1 MFIFQ
6 KILFFMGLLLS
17 TLFFSACESKT
28 EKNVIVEEVKP
39 IAVKVHTLKKEAYPI
54 WVDFSGKTQAVD
66 EVMVISRV
74 TGELKERFFKPGDTV
89 KKDQILFRIDKR
101 EYQAIWDQ
109 KNAILQKDKAS
120 LNLANAN
127 VKRYKPLVEE
137 QLAPR
142 EKLDELEAT
151 KQQLE
156 ATIKAD
162 MAALEAAMLDLEYC
176 DVKASIAGQI
186 GKELVLLGNIVNA
199 GTELAKIVQTEFL
212 YVNFNPS
219 AHEVALIKKYK
230 SADKP
235 KVKVRL
241 RSSKRMDV
249 ELEGEIDFIDNVS
262 NTSTGTV
269 AMRAKITNDKQL
281 LFPCTFVELKL
292 FVSDKLPVLAVHPD
306 QISQNQQG
314 EYVLVVNKKSEIE
327 TKQVQTSYTNN
338 DLAII
343 TDGLV
348 EGDRVVV
355 GTINALRNG
364 TKVSVSEVENPINQ
378 VR

>member
-1 MFIFQ
+1 MSFPDETMHGVD
-6 KILFFMGLLLS
+6 ILVPD
-17 TLFFSACESKT
+17 FSYL
-28 EKNVIVEEVKP
+28 
-39 IAVKVHTLKKEAYPI
+39 HTLKKEAYPI
-54 WVDFSGKTQAVD
+54 WVNFSGKTQAVD

-127 VKRYKPLVEE
+127 VRRYKPLVEE

-176 DVKASIAGQI
+176 DVKASIDGQI

-241 RSSKRMDV
+241 RSSKGMDV

-281 LFPCTFVELKL
+281 LFPGTFVELKL

-364 TKVSVSEVENPINQ
+364 TKVSVSEVENPINK
-378 VR
+378 

>member
-1 MFIFQ
+1 MLLIKKIGLWVSLASFI
-6 KILFFMGLLLS
+6 IL
-17 TLFFSACESKT
+17 FSACEKNT
-28 EKNVIVEEVKP
+28 EEKQTTIEVKP
-39 IAVKVHTLKKEAYPI
+39 IAVNVHTLKEEAYPI
-54 WVDFSGKTQAVD
+54 WVNFSGKTQAVD

-74 TGELKERFFKPGDTV
+74 AGELEKVFFKPGDSV
-89 KKDQILFRIDKR
+89 KQDQILFTIDKR
-101 EYQAIWDQ
+101 EYQAVWDQ
-109 KNAILQKDKAS
+109 KNANLQKDKAT

-142 EKLDELEAT
+142 EKLDELVAT

-162 MAALEAAMLDLEYC
+162 EAALEAALLDLEYC
-176 DVKASIAGQI
+176 NVKASIDGQI
-186 GKELVLLGNIVNA
+186 GKELVLIGNIVNA

-230 SADKP
+230 SEERP

-241 RSSKRMDV
+241 RSNKRMDV
-249 ELEGEIDFIDNVS
+249 QLDGEIDFIDNVS

-269 AMRAKITNDKQL
+269 AMRAKINNDKQL
-281 LFPCTFVELKL
+281 LFPGTYVELKL

-314 EYVLVVNKKSEIE
+314 EYVFVVNQKNEIE
-327 TKQVQTSYTNN
+327 TRQIQTSYSNN

-343 TDGLV
+343 VEGLS
-348 EGDRVVV
+348 EGDRGVV

-364 TKVSVSEVENPINQ
+364 TKVSPTEVENPIKK
-378 VR
+378 

>member
-1 MFIFQ
+1 MPFV
-6 KILFFMGLLLS
+6 KKRPFFTFLLLF
-17 TLFFSACESKT
+17 TLFFSACENKT
-28 EKNVIVEEVKP
+28 EKKITVAEEKP
-39 IAVKVHTLKKEAYPI
+39 INVNVHTLKQETYPI
-54 WVDFSGKTQAVD
+54 WVNFSGKTQAVD

-74 TGELKERFFKPGDTV
+74 TGELKERFFKPGDTIT
-89 KKDQILFRIDKR
+89 KDQVLFTIDKS

-120 LNLANAN
+120 LNLAIAN

-142 EKLDELEAT
+142 EKLDELDAT
-151 KQQLE
+151 QKQLE

-162 MAALEAAMLDLEYC
+162 IAALEAATLDLEYC
-176 DVKASIAGQI
+176 DVKASIDGQI

-199 GTELAKIVQTEFL
+199 GTELAKIVQTDFL

-230 SADKP
+230 SADNP

-269 AMRAKITNDKQL
+269 AMRAKITNHEKL
-281 LFPCTFVELKL
+281 LFPGSFVELKV
-292 FVSDKLPVLAVHPD
+292 FVSDKIPVLAVHPD

-314 EYVLVVNKKSEIE
+314 EYVFVVNQKNEIE
-327 TKQVQTSYTNN
+327 TKQVQTSYANN
-338 DLAII
+338 DLAIVSE
-343 TDGLV
+343 GLK
-348 EGDRVVV
+348 EGDRIVV

-364 TKVSVSEVENPINQ
+364 TKVSMNEVENPITK
-378 VR
+378 

>member
-1 MFIFQ
+1 
-6 KILFFMGLLLS
+6 
-17 TLFFSACESKT
+17 
-28 EKNVIVEEVKP
+28 
-39 IAVKVHTLKKEAYPI
+39 
-54 WVDFSGKTQAVD
+54 
-66 EVMVISRV
+66 MVVSRV

-89 KKDQILFRIDKR
+89 KKDQILFRIDKS
-101 EYQAIWDQ
+101 EYQAVWDQ

-156 ATIKAD
+156 ATINAD
-162 MAALEAAMLDLEYC
+162 MAALAAATLNLEYC
-176 DVKASIAGQI
+176 DVKASIDGQI
-186 GKELVLLGNIVNA
+186 GKELVLLGNIVTA

-219 AHEVALIKKYK
+219 AHEVALINKYK
-230 SADKP
+230 STDKP

-249 ELEGEIDFIDNVS
+249 ELEGEVDFIDNVS

-269 AMRAKITNDKQL
+269 AMRAKINNTEKL
-281 LFPCTFVELKL
+281 LFPGTFVELKL
-292 FVSDKLPVLAVHPD
+292 FVSDKIPVLAVHPD

-314 EYVLVVNKKSEIE
+314 EYVFIVNKNNEIE
-327 TKQVQTSYTNN
+327 TRQVKTNYSNN
-338 DLAII
+338 DLAIVSE
-343 TDGLV
+343 GLV
-348 EGDRVVV
+348 EGDRIVV
-355 GTINALRNG
+355 GTINALHMG
-364 TKVSVSEVENPINQ
+364 IKVSATEVDNPIKK
-378 VR
+378 

>member
-1 MFIFQ
+1 MSCIK
-6 KILFFMGLLLS
+6 KIL
-17 TLFFSACESKT
+17 LFTSVLFSVILFSACENKT
-28 EKNVIVEEVKP
+28 ENTPTVIEEKP
-39 IAVKVHTLKKEAYPI
+39 IAVNVHTLKQEAYAI

-74 TGELKERFFKPGDTV
+74 TGELKERFFKPGDSV
-89 KKDQILFRIDKR
+89 KKDQVLFSIDKR

-109 KNAILQKDKAS
+109 KNANLQKDKAS

-127 VKRYKPLVEE
+127 VKRYKPLVDE

-142 EKLDELEAT
+142 EKLDELEAN
-151 KQQLE
+151 KQQIE

-162 MAALEAAMLDLEYC
+162 IAALDAATLNLEYC
-176 DVKASIAGQI
+176 DVKASIDGQI
-186 GKELVLLGNIVNA
+186 GKELVLLGNIVNT
-199 GTELAKIVQTEFL
+199 GTELAKIVQTDFL
-212 YVNFNPS
+212 YVNINPS

-241 RSSKRMDV
+241 RSNKRMDI
-249 ELEGEIDFIDNVS
+249 ELEGVIDFIDNVS

-269 AMRAKITNDKQL
+269 AMRAKITNDKKL
-281 LFPCTFVELKL
+281 LFPGTFVELKL
-292 FVSDKLPVLAVHPD
+292 FVSDKIPVLAVHPD

-314 EYVLVVNKKSEIE
+314 EYVFVVNAKSEIE
-327 TKQVQTSYTNN
+327 TKQVKNTYSNN
-338 DLAII
+338 DLVII
-343 TDGLV
+343 SEGLEV
-348 EGDRVVV
+348 GDKVIV

-364 TKVSVSEVENPINQ
+364 TKVSVSEVENPIKK
-378 VR
+378 

>member
-1 MFIFQ
+1 MFCIK
-6 KILFFMGLLLS
+6 KIL
-17 TLFFSACESKT
+17 LFASVLFSIILFLGCENKT
-28 EKNVIVEEVKP
+28 EKKLIVIEEKP
-39 IAVKVHTLKKEAYPI
+39 IAVNVHTLKQEAYPV
-54 WVDFSGKTQAVD
+54 WVNFSGKTQAVD

-74 TGELKERFFKPGDTV
+74 TGELKERFFKPGDSV
-89 KKDQILFRIDKR
+89 KKDQVLFSIDKR
-101 EYQAIWDQ
+101 EYQAVWDQ
-109 KNAILQKDKAS
+109 KNANLQKDKAS

-127 VKRYKPLVEE
+127 VNRYKPLVEE
-137 QLAPR
+137 QLSPR

-156 ATIKAD
+156 STIKAD
-162 MAALEAAMLDLEYC
+162 MAALEAATLDLEYC
-176 DVKASIAGQI
+176 DVKASIDGQI

-199 GTELAKIVQTEFL
+199 GTELAKIVQTDFL

-249 ELEGEIDFIDNVS
+249 ELDGEIDFIDNVS

-269 AMRAKITNDKQL
+269 AMRAKINNDKKL
-281 LFPCTFVELKL
+281 LFPGTFVEVKL
-292 FVSDKLPVLAVHPD
+292 FVSDKIPVLAVHPD

-314 EYVLVVNKKSEIE
+314 EYVFVVNTQNEIE
-327 TKQVQTSYTNN
+327 TKQVKTTYSNN
-338 DLAII
+338 DLII
-343 TDGLV
+343 ISEGLKV
-348 EGDRVVV
+348 GDKVIV
-355 GTINALRNG
+355 GTINALRDG
-364 TKVSVSEVENPINQ
+364 TKVSLSEVENPIKK
-378 VR
+378 

>member
-1 MFIFQ
+1 MLLFKKIPFFIF
-6 KILFFMGLLLS
+6 LLTL
-17 TLFFSACESKT
+17 TLFFSACDNKV
-28 EKNVIVEEVKP
+28 EKKPTVAEEMP
-39 IAVKVHTLKKEAYPI
+39 IAVNVHTLKKEAYPI
-54 WVDFSGKTQAVD
+54 WVDFSGKTQSVD

-89 KKDQILFRIDKR
+89 KKGQVLFTIDKS

-109 KNAILQKDKAS
+109 KNANLQKDKAS
-120 LNLANAN
+120 VNLANAN

-162 MAALEAAMLDLEYC
+162 EASLEAALLDLEYC
-176 DVKASIAGQI
+176 DVKANIDGQI
-186 GKELVLLGNIVNA
+186 GKELVLIGNIVNA
-199 GTELAKIVQTEFL
+199 GTELAKIVQTDFL

-249 ELEGEIDFIDNVS
+249 ELDGEIDFIDNVS

-269 AMRAKITNDKQL
+269 AMRAKITNDEKL
-281 LFPCTFVELKL
+281 LFPGTFVELKL
-292 FVSDKLPVLAVHPD
+292 FVSDKIPVLAVHPD

-314 EYVLVVNKKSEIE
+314 EYVFVVNKKNEIE
-327 TKQVQTSYTNN
+327 TKQVKTSYSNN
-338 DLAII
+338 DLSII
-343 TDGLV
+343 FEGLA
-348 EGDRVVV
+348 EGDKVVV

-364 TKVSVSEVENPINQ
+364 SKVSASEVENPIKK
-378 VR
+378 

>member
-1 MFIFQ
+1 
-6 KILFFMGLLLS
+6 
-17 TLFFSACESKT
+17 
-28 EKNVIVEEVKP
+28 
-39 IAVKVHTLKKEAYPI
+39 
-54 WVDFSGKTQAVD
+54 
-66 EVMVISRV
+66 
-74 TGELKERFFKPGDTV
+74 
-89 KKDQILFRIDKR
+89 
-101 EYQAIWDQ
+101 
-109 KNAILQKDKAS
+109 

-127 VKRYKPLVEE
+127 VRRYKPLVEE

-162 MAALEAAMLDLEYC
+162 IAALEAATLNLEYC
-176 DVKASIAGQI
+176 DVKASIDGQI

-230 SADKP
+230 SSDNP

-241 RSSKRMDV
+241 RSSKRIDV
-249 ELEGEIDFIDNVS
+249 ELDGEIDFIDNVS

-269 AMRAKITNDKQL
+269 AMRAKINNDKKL
-281 LFPCTFVELKL
+281 LFPGSFVELKL
-292 FVSDKLPVLAVHPD
+292 FVSDKIPVLAVHPD

-314 EYVLVVNKKSEIE
+314 QYVFVVNSQNEIE
-327 TKQVQTSYTNN
+327 TKQVKTTYSNN
-338 DLAII
+338 DLVIVSE
-343 TDGLV
+343 GLTV
-348 EGDRVVV
+348 GDKVVV

-364 TKVSVSEVENPINQ
+364 TKVTASEVENPIKN
-378 VR
+378 